1 MSDVIKVGFLYCMWN
16 EMFKFYG
23 EIYKLGR
30 SEDPDRRMLS
40 YCTSYPKPCKVII
53 LSKEI
58 RNGALAEKL
67 LFFKLGAFR
76 LEPNREFFKGDLET
90 IKAAFEWVEDQF
102 AKHSDAE
109 ILAMCTPIKNKLQR
123 QTNFTISV
131 LPANYKTTYNKIID
145 INKDT
150 FIEIID
156 KLKNG
161 TATKDEYLSCEK
173 YKFSHYIDNEIHIKQ
188 KSTLFFE
195 VFLKPTQKHIIYNL
209 LYAKNHAACMLLL
222 KDLNEDAAI
231 TYLEKNSDQQ
241 MKIID
246 DLVKIM
252 KLNHCHDVVTVI
264 DKTTIKKEVDAYMD
278 KNYVVICSAFCLTA
292 KPLNLVNN
300 KYVFFL
306 NLLRNIFIKW
316 CGCGVSVNEFD
327 KHTKGAI
334 NYILKG
340 HSFYDN
346 IEI

>member
-1 MSDVIKVGFLYCMWN
+1 MSDVIKAGFLYCMWN

-67 LFFKLGAFR
+67 LFFKLGVFR

-90 IKAAFEWVEDQF
+90 IKVAFEWVEDQF
-102 AKHSDAE
+102 AKHSDGE

-150 FIEIID
+150 FIEIIN

-188 KSTLFFE
+188 KSILFFE

-231 TYLEKNSDQQ
+231 THLEKSSDQQ

-278 KNYVVICSAFCLTA
+278 KNYVQICDAFDYNIDSA
-292 KPLNLVNN
+292 KLVNN
-300 KYVFFL
+300 RYKIFFL
-306 NLLRNIFIKW
+306 LLRTIFCKWGGCNICTHKH
-316 CGCGVSVNEFD
+316 D
-327 KHTKGAI
+327 KHTKNAI

-346 IEI
+346 IKI